1 MPPLPLWKLDELAME
16 AIELAARGR
25 TAPNPMVGAIV
36 VSLAGEILGRG
47 WHRATGQPHAEIEA
61 LHDARAAG
69 RDVTGAVMVVSLEP
83 CNHHGR
89 TPPCTD
95 AIVEAGIRHVHIAL
109 RDPNPI
115 AAGGL
120 ERLQRAGIA
129 VTMTGAAVREAA
141 ARQNEDFLRW
151 VMSGRIG

>member
-1 MPPLPLWKLDELAME
+1 
-16 AIELAARGR
+16 
-25 TAPNPMVGAIV
+25 
-36 VSLAGEILGRG
+36 
-47 WHRATGQPHAEIEA
+47 
-61 LHDARAAG
+61 
-69 RDVTGAVMVVSLEP
+69 MVVSLEP

-129 VTMTGAAVREAA
+129 VTTTGAAVREAV

-151 VMSGRIG
+151 VLSGRVG